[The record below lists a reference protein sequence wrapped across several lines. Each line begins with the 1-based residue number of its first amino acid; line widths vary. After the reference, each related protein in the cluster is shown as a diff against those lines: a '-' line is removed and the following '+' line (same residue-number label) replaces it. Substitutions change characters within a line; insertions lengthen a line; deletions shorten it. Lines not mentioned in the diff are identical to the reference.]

1 MHWDDRVY
9 GGVTIDDPR
18 LLALIDGP
26 TFQRLRGIRQA
37 GPSAFAFPFK
47 TVTRFEHSLGVF
59 QLLRI
64 LGADLREQVAG
75 LLHDISHT
83 AFSHAVDFL
92 FASEEQ
98 NHHEQIKNEFLHRE
112 DIVAALEPL
121 GFVPEDFADDSVYPL
136 LEQPIP
142 RLCADRLD
150 YFFRDGLACGVLTVE
165 EVDGIRSRL
174 AVVDRTIVIT
184 DRAAARL
191 AAARYAVMNRDW
203 WAGPTE
209 AFIYNEFA
217 DALREAFRLGSLQ
230 AGDLLEDDAHVLA
243 RLEAAGSPL
252 IATKLDHILRFR
264 PERVATYVP
273 RVIPKTRWLD
283 PPVLVDGTVV
293 RLSRLE
299 PASQSDSRSA
309 GTPSS

>member
-1 MHWDDRVY
+1 MWVACRCRPRAARRAGRGAVMHWNDRVY
-9 GGVTIDDPR
+9 GDVTIDNPR
-18 LLALIDGP
+18 LLALIDSP

-59 QLLRI
+59 QLLRT

-98 NHHEQIKNEFLHRE
+98 NHHEQIKHEFLHRR
-112 DIVAALEPL
+112 DIVAALAPF

-136 LEQPIP
+136 FEQPIP
-142 RLCADRLD
+142 KLCADRLD

-174 AVVDRTIVIT
+174 AVVDRTIVLT
-184 DRAAARL
+184 DRAPARL
-191 AAARYAVMNRDW
+191 AA
-203 WAGPTE
+203 
-209 AFIYNEFA
+209 
-217 DALREAFRLGSLQ
+217 
-230 AGDLLEDDAHVLA
+230 
-243 RLEAAGSPL
+243 
-252 IATKLDHILRFR
+252 
-264 PERVATYVP
+264 
-273 RVIPKTRWLD
+273 
-283 PPVLVDGTVV
+283 
-293 RLSRLE
+293 
-299 PASQSDSRSA
+299 
-309 GTPSS
+309 